1 MFMLTLYY
9 TCCSGHFTIIFP
21 LQTSGPASILDKDN
35 TAKAVLEMAGR
46 KQHSEGLREP
56 EEVQ

>member
-1 MFMLTLYY
+1 MHV
-9 TCCSGHFTIIFP
+9 SIFYIFS
-21 LQTSGPASILDKDN
+21 LQTGGPSSILDKDN

-56 EEVQ
+56 EQVDD